1 MNYIVSQ
8 RALDLIELECR
19 RNPDT
24 ETGGILVG
32 SRDANQLSITHA
44 TGPGLQWEGSSYHFV
59 KDTEYLQSV
68 LNILFEYFGV
78 NYLGVWH
85 KHPRSMPHP
94 SDGDISSAMEEVDD
108 AGLKLEELITPIC
121 VVDSGQVQVL
131 PFAIKERGYRVIE
144 WTSRSHG
151 EMLESESL
159 RGQWYNTEV
168 GSKRL
173 IEELARFDDAGV
185 EVELLKGNDETYR
198 VNVTLAQKSSRRL
211 VILCPAEYPVIAPE
225 VAIYNEDTNEYEPLR
240 SKLLDNWNI
249 FVHLAEVI
257 EEYQDVI
264 SDSEISVERNIGS
277 SARPRPPR
285 NWVRDGHQA
294 AKVLCSLSRTAV
306 TVAKWP
312 SELACKVS
320 KYADRLEKWF
330 DDRDRWDYSSRD
342 ATQRQGQTADDEPQ
356 G

>member
-8 RALDLIELECR
+8 RVLDQIELECR

-32 SRDANQLSITHA
+32 SRDADQLSITHS

-85 KHPRSMPHP
+85 KHPRSTPHP
-94 SDGDISSAMEEVDD
+94 STGDIASAMEEVDD
-108 AGLKLEELITPIC
+108 PELGLGELITPIC
-121 VVDSGQVQVL
+121 VMESGHVQVL
-131 PFAIKERGYRVIE
+131 PFAIKERSYRVIE
-144 WTSRSHG
+144 WTPRNHDEIQANG
-151 EMLESESL
+151 SL

-168 GSKRL
+168 GRKRL
-173 IEELARFDDAGV
+173 IEELDCFDDAGV
-185 EVELLKGNDETYR
+185 DVELRKGNDETYR
-198 VNVTLAQKSSRRL
+198 INVKLTRESNCRL

-225 VAIYNEDTNEYEPLR
+225 VAIYYEDTNEYQPLR

-249 FVHLAEVI
+249 YVYLAEVI
-257 EEYQDVI
+257 QEYQNI
-264 SDSEISVERNIGS
+264 KSDSGVLVEQNIIRS
-277 SARPRPPR
+277 LPPQ

-294 AKVLCSLSRTAV
+294 AKVLCYLAWTAV
-306 TVAKWP
+306 TVATWP
-312 SELACKVS
+312 SDLALKVA
-320 KYADRLEKWF
+320 KYADRLEKWC
-330 DDRDRWDYSSRD
+330 DDRD
-342 ATQRQGQTADDEPQ
+342 Q
-356 G
+356 